1 MQRVVD
7 SLKSVI
13 GLNAVISA
21 DYLRACMGENR
32 SIMEKCK
39 KNHARL
45 MQKTLPILRWMWPI
59 WPCVWAS
66 AEFRFA
72 RGMLAATHATQC
84 GKSTNELHYIP
95 KVKEIISDQ
104 KIKQNFTKSKLSVFK
119 NVQEIYLKTA
129 RNTFCYANARFPF
142 IENQHIPTY
151 RWPLHGSVYLLTV
164 LPPHVW
170 VMHLNKESCHLLSQ
184 SMTPCSERRPF
195 TAAKCLLFGPDSD
208 W

>member
-21 DYLRACMGENR
+21 DYSRACMGENQ
-32 SIMEKCK
+32 SIMEKCQ
-39 KNHARL
+39 KNMHVWC
-45 MQKTLPILRWMWPI
+45 KNSTLPILRWMWPI

-72 RGMLAATHATQC
+72 RGTLAATHATQF

-95 KVKEIISDQ
+95 KVKETVVYTGPKDE
-104 KIKQNFTKSKLSVFK
+104 TKF
-119 NVQEIYLKTA
+119 Y
-129 RNTFCYANARFPF
+129 RNTSCYANARFAF
-142 IENQHIPTY
+142 IENQHILTY
-151 RWPLHGSVYLLTV
+151 RWLLHGSVYLLT
-164 LPPHVW
+164 LLAPHIW

-184 SMTPCSERRPF
+184 SMTLCSERRPF